1 MARFYVEG
9 DMVMFTAGEFH
20 LVNMKLFDGREY
32 SNIEP
37 RRLFP
42 ISGLTKYI
50 SLLDEKSNE
59 IAIIR
64 DIDTLMPESKK
75 VIENSLNE
83 YYLIP
88 KIVSVI
94 DRYEKYGILK
104 WTVETDRGVHTFEIK
119 NRGSDIKALFD
130 GRILIRDSD
139 DNRYEIPNLNELD
152 KKSRKLLSM
161 DL

>member
-9 DMVMFTAGEFH
+9 DMVIFTPGEFH
-20 LVNMKLFDGREY
+20 LVNMKLIDGREY
-32 SNIEP
+32 SGVEP

-64 DIDTLMPESKK
+64 DIETLMPESKK
-75 VIENSLNE
+75 VIENSLSE

-88 KIVSVI
+88 KIISVI

-104 WTVETDRGVHTFEIK
+104 WTVETDRGIHTFEIK

-130 GRILIRDSD
+130 GRVLVRDSD
-139 DNRYEIPNLNELD
+139 DNRYEIPDLNALD
-152 KKSRKLLSM
+152 KKSRRLRSM

>member
-9 DMVMFTAGEFH
+9 DMVMFTSGEFH

-75 VIENSLNE
+75 VIESSLNE